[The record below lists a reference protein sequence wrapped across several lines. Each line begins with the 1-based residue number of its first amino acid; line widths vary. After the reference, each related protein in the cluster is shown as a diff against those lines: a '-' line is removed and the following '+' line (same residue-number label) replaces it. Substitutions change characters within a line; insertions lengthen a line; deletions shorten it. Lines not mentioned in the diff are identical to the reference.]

1 MTAHKPTWSAKVSPP
16 GRPKVK
22 RAPSGGSEPH
32 RVGSVEAKFIA
43 DLKQV
48 KKEIAAQAEREA
60 QAAAQHALEA
70 KRAREHRSLF
80 QTAVGKVQRLPE
92 PRIANLRPTPPPP
105 TPVQHLLDE
114 AAAYSESISDEM
126 DVTSLLE
133 TDERLSF
140 RRHGVGP
147 DVTYKLRR
155 GKWSIQR
162 QIDLHGL
169 RSDEARETL
178 GAFIREA
185 HKQGIRCVRVVTGK
199 GLGSPGKAPVLKDK
213 VHRWLVQRSEVVAFV
228 QAQPA
233 HGGAGALV
241 VLLQPLRHAAFGQ

>member
-1 MTAHKPTWSAKVSPP
+1 MTPGKPPAGAAKATKPF
-16 GRPKVK
+16 K
-22 RAPSGGSEPH
+22 
-32 RVGSVEAKFIA
+32 VGSLA

-48 KKEIAAQAEREA
+48 KKEIAAQAER
-60 QAAAQHALEA
+60 AAQLAAQKALEA

-80 QTAVGKVQRLPE
+80 QAAVGAVQRLPAHGT
-92 PRIANLRPTPPPP
+92 ANLKPAAPPPLP
-105 TPVQHLLDE
+105 MQHLLDE
-114 AAAYSESISDEM
+114 AAALQEAISDEV
-126 DVTSLLE
+126 DITTLLD

-140 RRHGVGP
+140 RRPGVGP
-147 DVTYKLRR
+147 DVAQKLRK
-155 GKWSIQR
+155 GQWSIQR

-169 RSDEARETL
+169 RSDDAREAL

-228 QAQPA
+228 QAPPA
-233 HGGAGALV
+233 QGGAGALV
-241 VLLQPLRHAAFGQ
+241 VLLQPLRAP

>member
-1 MTAHKPTWSAKVSPP
+1 LASAKTKPF
-16 GRPKVK
+16 K
-22 RAPSGGSEPH
+22 
-32 RVGSVEAKFIA
+32 VGSLS

-48 KKEIAAQAEREA
+48 KKEIAAQAER
-60 QAAAQHALEA
+60 AAQLAAQMALEA

-80 QTAVGKVQRLPE
+80 QAAVGKVQRLPE
-92 PRIANLRPTPPPP
+92 HRTVSLKPAPPAPL
-105 TPVQHLLDE
+105 PVQHLLDE
-114 AAAYSESISDEM
+114 AAAYTESISDEV
-126 DVTSLLE
+126 DITSLLE

-140 RRHGVGP
+140 RRPGVGP

-169 RSDEARETL
+169 RTDDARDAL
-178 GAFIREA
+178 GAFIRDA

-213 VHRWLVQRSEVVAFV
+213 VHR
-228 QAQPA
+228 
-233 HGGAGALV
+233 
-241 VLLQPLRHAAFGQ
+241 

>member
-1 MTAHKPTWSAKVSPP
+1 MSAAKPPAGLAKPAVELAKRTATPAKAKP
-16 GRPKVK
+16 VK
-22 RAPSGGSEPH
+22 
-32 RVGSVEAKFIA
+32 VGSLAE
-43 DLKQV
+43 LKQV

-60 QAAAQHALEA
+60 RAAAQRALDA
-70 KRAREHRSLF
+70 KRVREHRSLF
-80 QTAVGKVQRLPE
+80 QAAVGTVQRLPE
-92 PRIANLRPTPPPP
+92 HGTISLKPAPPPP
-105 TPVQHLLDE
+105 TPVQRLLDE
-114 AAAYSESISDEM
+114 AAAFREAISDEV
-126 DVTSLLE
+126 DVTTLLD

-140 RRHGVGP
+140 RRPGVGQ
-147 DVTYKLRR
+147 DVAQNLRR

-213 VHRWLVQRSEVVAFV
+213 VHRWLAQRSEVVAFV

-233 HGGAGALV
+233 QGGAGALV
-241 VLLQPLRHAAFGQ
+241 VLLQPMRAV